1 MVISP
6 RRALEITE
14 IIAGNFDRGVF
25 RDCVVSIAD
34 LLSAVSSLRPS
45 LSILEELPISAHHGA
60 SADVWVVYSS
70 GNRSFTEELRK
81 QVGPAEGEA
90 RSYPPILLADPTD
103 WYVQV

>member
-1 MVISP
+1 MGRSFFGKKGHDF
-6 RRALEITE
+6 L
-14 IIAGNFDRGVF
+14 D
-25 RDCVVSIAD
+25 SIR
-34 LLSAVSSLRPS
+34 SGLRPS

-70 GNRSFTEELRK
+70 GNRSFKEELRK